1 MSANHYES
9 NNNTIP
15 YRKKLSK
22 KEQSLHNVSAEFNKL
37 TNIIYT
43 NTNYTNVNP
52 NQIKI
57 INLSNNNNRK
67 TPGKNLIFKNIKLY
81 GVKKHSNYNKKRNN
95 SNKNINNIPCVSST
109 EINTNL
115 KKTYSNLNLNNIHN
129 NNFLTKLNSNMNL
142 YSKTNNSNSNTKINK
157 SLPKSKSNSIFLTP
171 FQKYNIHSRN
181 RNINNILIKSNSNSG
196 DARSYNNSHNKK
208 LLNRKMNKCHT
219 NYNYNTL
226 YINTVSK
233 SSQKIKQINKA
244 KPKGSSEENK
254 IMIKKLMKE
263 LENKENEIKLKN
275 KIIKEKEN
283 KIILLKQNEIEMKEK
298 LKKITNKYD
307 DINELYQ
314 NMMNQNKLLKEK
326 IIENEKNINFLKE
339 KELKLM
345 RILYLIKEK
354 GIDINSVLNEVKKES
369 YAINSC
375 DANNESNLTN
385 SSNLTI
391 YFPDKINMRNIM
403 ETKGAQKIPRID
415 INQIPEYS
423 FQSEEDKQNDDEM
436 PNQYNFMQNNIGF
449 NNYGLHG
456 FQNSV

>member
-1 MSANHYES
+1 MNL
-9 NNNTIP
+9 
-15 YRKKLSK
+15 YRK
-22 KEQSLHNVSAEFNKL
+22 N
-37 TNIIYT
+37 
-43 NTNYTNVNP
+43 
-52 NQIKI
+52 
-57 INLSNNNNRK
+57 
-67 TPGKNLIFKNIKLY
+67 
-81 GVKKHSNYNKKRNN
+81 NN
-95 SNKNINNIPCVSST
+95 SNN
-109 EINTNL
+109 
-115 KKTYSNLNLNNIHN
+115 
-129 NNFLTKLNSNMNL
+129 
-142 YSKTNNSNSNTKINK
+142 NTKINK

-181 RNINNILIKSNSNSG
+181 RNVNNTLIKSNSNSG

-208 LLNRKMNKCHT
+208 LMTQKMNKCHT
-219 NYNYNTL
+219 NYSTL

-233 SSQKIKQINKA
+233 SSQKIKHINKT

-263 LENKENEIKLKN
+263 LENKDNEIKLKE

-283 KIILLKQNEIEMKEK
+283 KIILLKQNEIQMKEK
-298 LKKITNKYD
+298 IKKITNKYE

-369 YAINSC
+369 YAINNC
-375 DANNESNLTN
+375 DENNESNLTN

-423 FQSEEDKQNDDEM
+423 FQSEEDKQNDDEIS
-436 PNQYNFMQNNIGF
+436 NQYNFMQNNIGF

>member
-1 MSANHYES
+1 MSANHYEA

-22 KEQSLHNVSAEFNKL
+22 KEHSLHNVSAEFNKL

-43 NTNYTNVNP
+43 NTNNTNP

-57 INLSNNNNRK
+57 INLSNNNNRN

-81 GVKKHSNYNKKRNN
+81 GVKKHSNYSKKRNN

-115 KKTYSNLNLNNIHN
+115 KKTYSNLNLNNIRN
-129 NNFLTKLNSNMNL
+129 NNFLTKINPNMNL
-142 YSKTNNSNSNTKINK
+142 YRKTYNSNINPKINK
-157 SLPKSKSNSIFLTP
+157 SLPKSKSNNIFLTP

-181 RNINNILIKSNSNSG
+181 KYTNNTLIKSNSNSG
-196 DARSYNNSHNKK
+196 DTRSYNNSHNKK
-208 LLNRKMNKCHT
+208 LMNQKINKCYN
-219 NYNYNTL
+219 NYSTL

-233 SSQKIKQINKA
+233 SSQKIKQINKV
-244 KPKGSSEENK
+244 KQKGSSEENK

-263 LENKENEIKLKN
+263 LENKENEIKLKD

-283 KIILLKQNEIEMKEK
+283 KIILLKQNEIQMKEK
-298 LKKITNKYD
+298 IKKITDKYE
-307 DINELYQ
+307 DINELY
-314 NMMNQNKLLKEK
+314 NNLMNQNKLLKEK
-326 IIENEKNINFLKE
+326 ITENEKNINFLKE

-369 YAINSC
+369 YAINNC
-375 DANNESNLTN
+375 DADNESNLTN

>member
-1 MSANHYES
+1 MSANHYET

-15 YRKKLSK
+15 HRKKLSK
-22 KEQSLHNVSAEFNKL
+22 KEHSLHNVSAEFNKL

-43 NTNYTNVNP
+43 NTNYTNANP

-57 INLSNNNNRK
+57 INLSNNNNRN
-67 TPGKNLIFKNIKLY
+67 TPGKNSIFKNIKLY

-115 KKTYSNLNLNNIHN
+115 KKTYSNLNLNN

-142 YSKTNNSNSNTKINK
+142 YRKNNNSNNNTKINK

-181 RNINNILIKSNSNSG
+181 RNVNNTLIKSNSNSG
-196 DARSYNNSHNKK
+196 DTRSCNNSHNKK
-208 LLNRKMNKCHT
+208 LLNQKMNKCHT
-219 NYNYNTL
+219 NYSTL
-226 YINTVSK
+226 YINTVTK
-233 SSQKIKQINKA
+233 SSQKIKQINKT

-263 LENKENEIKLKN
+263 LENKDNEIKLKD

-283 KIILLKQNEIEMKEK
+283 TIILLKQNEIQMKEK
-298 LKKITNKYD
+298 IKKITNKYN

-314 NMMNQNKLLKEK
+314 NLMNQNKLLKEK

-369 YAINSC
+369 CAINNC
-375 DANNESNLTN
+375 DANDESNLTN

-423 FQSEEDKQNDDEM
+423 FQSEEDKQNDDEIS
-436 PNQYNFMQNNIGF
+436 NQYNFMQNNIGF

>member
-1 MSANHYES
+1 MSANHYET

-22 KEQSLHNVSAEFNKL
+22 KEHSLHNVSAEFNKL

-43 NTNYTNVNP
+43 NTNYTNSNP

-57 INLSNNNNRK
+57 INLSNNNNRNN
-67 TPGKNLIFKNIKLY
+67 PGKNLIFKNIKFI

-115 KKTYSNLNLNNIHN
+115 KKTYSNLNLNNIRS

-142 YSKTNNSNSNTKINK
+142 YRKNNNSNNNTKINK

-181 RNINNILIKSNSNSG
+181 RNVNNTLIKSNSNSG
-196 DARSYNNSHNKK
+196 DTRSCNNSHNKK
-208 LLNRKMNKCHT
+208 ILNQKVNKCHT
-219 NYNYNTL
+219 NYSTL
-226 YINTVSK
+226 LINTVSK
-233 SSQKIKQINKA
+233 SSQKIKQINKT

-254 IMIKKLMKE
+254 IMVKKLMKE
-263 LENKENEIKLKN
+263 LENKDNEIKLKD

-283 KIILLKQNEIEMKEK
+283 QIILLKQNEIQMKEK
-298 LKKITNKYD
+298 IKKITNKYE

-369 YAINSC
+369 YAINNC
-375 DANNESNLTN
+375 DENNESNLTN